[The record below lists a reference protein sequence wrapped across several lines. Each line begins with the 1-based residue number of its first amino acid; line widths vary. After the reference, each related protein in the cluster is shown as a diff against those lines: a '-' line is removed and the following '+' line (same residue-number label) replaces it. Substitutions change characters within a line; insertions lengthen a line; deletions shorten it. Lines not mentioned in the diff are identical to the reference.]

1 MKKMKKKV
9 IIIVA
14 IIAVI
19 AFLVL
24 FLTPYIVFNS
34 GSKTIISEH
43 KKIDA
48 QTPPG
53 EEFYKACKL
62 LKFSSN
68 FPGFEKR
75 SKDMLNHYSLSVYG
89 KYISACHEI
98 KFEAQQTG
106 KDFYY
111 EEFNSYKASLW
122 EDGSMTEELY
132 EQLYEEHR
140 INLDN
145 VEKSEWIDFVEN
157 NTAHEFCNSWS
168 EFLQYFEMSKEDIC
182 EICLNVGE

>member
-9 IIIVA
+9 IIIAA
-14 IIAVI
+14 IIALI
-19 AFLVL
+19 TFLVL

-43 KKIDA
+43 KKIDP

-53 EEFYKACKL
+53 LEFYKACNL
-62 LKFSSN
+62 LNFSSY
-68 FPGFEKR
+68 FPGFKKR
-75 SKDMLNHYSLSVYG
+75 SKDILNHYSLSVYG
-89 KYISACHEI
+89 TYFSACLEI
-98 KFEAQQTG
+98 KFEAQQAG

-111 EEFNSYKASLW
+111 EEFDNYTADLW

-132 EQLYEEHR
+132 EQLYTELR
-140 INLDN
+140 NKLDE
-145 VEKSEWIDFVEN
+145 VDKSEWINFVDDN
-157 NTAHEFCNSWS
+157 AVREFCNSWS
-168 EFLQYFEMSKEDIC
+168 EFLQYFEISKDDIC

>member
-1 MKKMKKKV
+1 MKKMKKRV

-14 IIAVI
+14 IIALI

-53 EEFYKACKL
+53 EEFYKACNL
-62 LKFSSN
+62 FNFASY
-68 FPGFEKR
+68 FPGFKKR
-75 SKDMLNHYSLSVYG
+75 SNDMLNHYSLSVYG
-89 KYISACHEI
+89 TYFSACLEI
-98 KFEAQQTG
+98 KFEAQQAG

-111 EEFNSYKASLW
+111 EEFNSHTNSLW
-122 EDGSMTEELY
+122 EDGSMTDELY
-132 EQLYEEHR
+132 EKLYEEHKN
-140 INLDN
+140 NLDN
-145 VEKSEWIDFVEN
+145 VDKSEWIDFVDEN
-157 NTAHEFCNSWS
+157 ALIEFCNSWS
-168 EFLQYFEMSKEDIC
+168 EFLQYFEMSKDDIC
-182 EICLNVGE
+182 EICLNAGE